1 MRKFIAFLGLFIIIS
16 CGKSPVIPSEFTFN
30 YNIHSELPNDW
41 ELEFYTIMNNL
52 DEKIKIVPKEY
63 SYEMDVY
70 AWKSTTNK
78 PYQNQIGDAEGACI
92 CGNQN
97 ERYMV
102 LEIPASEFDFSQMHR
117 YSVIPHEY
125 FHVYQMSLSKNFY
138 DGNIEL
144 KWMSEG
150 GAASI
155 ESMYIQQYY
164 QFNYFKDAQTQVN
177 IAAINNPSIFETY
190 SASQNEDINYSSSV
204 FMVLALSKELQK
216 QNISEAE
223 AFRMIFRDFWLPDPT
238 DGNWKSNFEN
248 VFNFT
253 VQDFYQ
259 ILPSYDL
266 NADNIIDSTDFN
278 SVLPSENILL
288 QNIFTN

>member
-16 CGKSPVIPSEFTFN
+16 CEESPVIPSQFTFN
-30 YNIHSELPNDW
+30 YNIHSELPNEW

-52 DEKIKIVPKEY
+52 DDKIKILPKEY

-70 AWKSTTNK
+70 AWKSSTNK
-78 PYQNQIGDAEGACI
+78 PYQNQIGDADGACI
-92 CGNQN
+92 CGNEN

-102 LEIPASEFDFSQMHR
+102 LEIPASEFDFSSMHR

-155 ESMYIQQYY
+155 ESIYIQQYY

-248 VFNFT
+248 VFNFS

-266 NADNIIDSTDFN
+266 NADNIIC
-278 SVLPSENILL
+278 LL
-288 QNIFTN
+288 YTSDAADE

>member
-1 MRKFIAFLGLFIIIS
+1 MRKFIAFWGLFIIIS
-16 CGKSPVIPSEFTFN
+16 CEESPVIPSQFTFN
-30 YNIHSELPNDW
+30 YNIHSELPNEW

-52 DEKIKIVPKEY
+52 DDKIKILPKEY
-63 SYEMDVY
+63 SSEMDVY

-78 PYQNQIGDAEGACI
+78 PYQNQIGDADGACI
-92 CGNQN
+92 CGNEN

-102 LEIPASEFDFSQMHR
+102 LEIPASEFDFSSMHR

-155 ESMYIQQYY
+155 ESIYIQQYY

-177 IAAINNPSIFETY
+177 IAAINNPSMFETY

-248 VFNFT
+248 VFNFS

>member
-1 MRKFIAFLGLFIIIS
+1 MRKFIAFWGLFIIIS
-16 CGKSPVIPSEFTFN
+16 CEESPVIPSQFTFN
-30 YNIHSELPNDW
+30 YNIHSGLPNDW

-52 DEKIKIVPKEY
+52 DDKIKILPKEY

-78 PYQNQIGDAEGACI
+78 PYQNQIGDADGACI
-92 CGNQN
+92 CGNEN

-102 LEIPASEFDFSQMHR
+102 LEIPASEFDFSSMHR

-155 ESMYIQQYY
+155 ESIYIQQYY

-248 VFNFT
+248 VFNFS

>member
-1 MRKFIAFLGLFIIIS
+1 
-16 CGKSPVIPSEFTFN
+16 
-30 YNIHSELPNDW
+30 
-41 ELEFYTIMNNL
+41 MNNL

-266 NADNIIDSTDFN
+266 NDDNIIDSTDFN

-288 QNIFTN
+288 QNIFIN

>member
-1 MRKFIAFLGLFIIIS
+1 GLFIIIS
-16 CGKSPVIPSEFTFN
+16 CEESPVIPSQFTFN
-30 YNIHSELPNDW
+30 YNIHSELPNEW

-52 DEKIKIVPKEY
+52 DDKIKILPKEY
-63 SYEMDVY
+63 SSEMDVY

-78 PYQNQIGDAEGACI
+78 PYQNQIGDADGACI
-92 CGNQN
+92 CGNEN

-102 LEIPASEFDFSQMHR
+102 LEIPASEFDFSSMHR

-155 ESMYIQQYY
+155 ESIYIQQYY

-248 VFNFT
+248 VFNFS

>member
-16 CGKSPVIPSEFTFN
+16 CEESPVIPSQFTFN
-30 YNIHSELPNDW
+30 YNIHSELPNEW

-52 DEKIKIVPKEY
+52 DDKIKILPKEY
-63 SYEMDVY
+63 SSEMDVY

-78 PYQNQIGDAEGACI
+78 PYQNQIGDADGACI
-92 CGNQN
+92 CGNEN

-102 LEIPASEFDFSQMHR
+102 LEIPASEFDFSSMHR

-155 ESMYIQQYY
+155 ESIYIQQYY

-248 VFNFT
+248 VFNFS

>member
-1 MRKFIAFLGLFIIIS
+1 MRKFIAVWGLFIIIS
-16 CGKSPVIPSEFTFN
+16 CEKSPVIPSEFTFN
-30 YNIHSELPNDW
+30 YNIHSGLPNDW

-52 DEKIKIVPKEY
+52 DDKIKILPKEY
-63 SYEMDVY
+63 SSEMDVY

-78 PYQNQIGDAEGACI
+78 PYQNQIGDADGACI
-92 CGNQN
+92 CGNEN

-102 LEIPASEFDFSQMHR
+102 LEIPASEFDFSSMHR

-155 ESMYIQQYY
+155 ESIYIQQYY

-190 SASQNEDINYSSSV
+190 SASQDEDINYSSSV

-248 VFNFT
+248 VFNFS

-259 ILPSYDL
+259 ILPS
-266 NADNIIDSTDFN
+266 
-278 SVLPSENILL
+278 
-288 QNIFTN
+288 

>member
-1 MRKFIAFLGLFIIIS
+1 MRKFIAFWGLFIIIS
-16 CGKSPVIPSEFTFN
+16 CEESPVIPSQFTFN
-30 YNIHSELPNDW
+30 YNIHSELPNEW

-52 DEKIKIVPKEY
+52 DDKIKILPKEY
-63 SYEMDVY
+63 SSEMDVY

-78 PYQNQIGDAEGACI
+78 PYQNQIGDADGACI
-92 CGNQN
+92 CGNEN

-102 LEIPASEFDFSQMHR
+102 LEIPASEFDFSSMHR

-155 ESMYIQQYY
+155 ESIYIQQYY

-248 VFNFT
+248 VFNFS

>member
-1 MRKFIAFLGLFIIIS
+1 MRKFIAFWGLFIIIS
-16 CGKSPVIPSEFTFN
+16 CEESPVIPSQFTFN
-30 YNIHSELPNDW
+30 YNIHSELPNEW

-52 DEKIKIVPKEY
+52 DDKIKILPKEY

-78 PYQNQIGDAEGACI
+78 PYQNQIGDADGACI
-92 CGNQN
+92 CGNEN

-102 LEIPASEFDFSQMHR
+102 LEIPASEFDFSSMHR

-155 ESMYIQQYY
+155 ESIYIQQYY

-248 VFNFT
+248 VFNFS

>member
-16 CGKSPVIPSEFTFN
+16 CEESPVIPSQFTFN
-30 YNIHSELPNDW
+30 YNIHSELPNEW

-52 DEKIKIVPKEY
+52 DDKIKILPKEY

-78 PYQNQIGDAEGACI
+78 PYQNQIGDAQGACI
-92 CGNQN
+92 CGNEN

-102 LEIPASEFDFSQMHR
+102 LEIPASEFDFGSMHR

-125 FHVYQMSLSKNFY
+125 FHAYQMSLSKNFY

-155 ESMYIQQYY
+155 ESIYIQQYY

-248 VFNFT
+248 VFNFS

>member
-1 MRKFIAFLGLFIIIS
+1 MRKFIAFWGLFIIIS
-16 CGKSPVIPSEFTFN
+16 CEESPVIPSQFTFN
-30 YNIHSELPNDW
+30 YNIHSELPNEW

-52 DEKIKIVPKEY
+52 DDKIKILPKEY

-78 PYQNQIGDAEGACI
+78 PYQNQIGDADGACI
-92 CGNQN
+92 CGNEN

-102 LEIPASEFDFSQMHR
+102 LEIPASEFDFSSMHR

-155 ESMYIQQYY
+155 ESIYIQQYY

-204 FMVLALSKELQK
+204 FMVLALSKEIQK

-248 VFNFT
+248 VFNFS

>member
-1 MRKFIAFLGLFIIIS
+1 
-16 CGKSPVIPSEFTFN
+16 
-30 YNIHSELPNDW
+30 
-41 ELEFYTIMNNL
+41 MNNL
-52 DEKIKIVPKEY
+52 DDKIKILPKEY
-63 SYEMDVY
+63 SSEMDVY

-78 PYQNQIGDAEGACI
+78 PYQNQIGDADGACI
-92 CGNQN
+92 CGNEN

-102 LEIPASEFDFSQMHR
+102 LEIPASEFDFSSLHR

-155 ESMYIQQYY
+155 ESIYIQQYY

-248 VFNFT
+248 VFNFS

>member
-1 MRKFIAFLGLFIIIS
+1 MRKFIAFWGLFIIIS
-16 CGKSPVIPSEFTFN
+16 CEESPVIPSQFTFN
-30 YNIHSELPNDW
+30 YNIHSELPNEW

-52 DEKIKIVPKEY
+52 DDKIKILPKEY

-78 PYQNQIGDAEGACI
+78 PYQNQIGDADGACI
-92 CGNQN
+92 CGNEN

-102 LEIPASEFDFSQMHR
+102 LEIPASEFDFGSMHR

-125 FHVYQMSLSKNFY
+125 FHAYQMSLSKNFY

-155 ESMYIQQYY
+155 ESIYIQQYY

-248 VFNFT
+248 VFNFS

>member
-1 MRKFIAFLGLFIIIS
+1 
-16 CGKSPVIPSEFTFN
+16 
-30 YNIHSELPNDW
+30 
-41 ELEFYTIMNNL
+41 
-52 DEKIKIVPKEY
+52 
-63 SYEMDVY
+63 
-70 AWKSTTNK
+70 
-78 PYQNQIGDAEGACI
+78 
-92 CGNQN
+92 
-97 ERYMV
+97 
-102 LEIPASEFDFSQMHR
+102 
-117 YSVIPHEY
+117 
-125 FHVYQMSLSKNFY
+125 MSLSKNFY

-266 NADNIIDSTDFN
+266 NDDNIIDSTDFN

>member
-1 MRKFIAFLGLFIIIS
+1 
-16 CGKSPVIPSEFTFN
+16 
-30 YNIHSELPNDW
+30 
-41 ELEFYTIMNNL
+41 MNNL

-78 PYQNQIGDAEGACI
+78 PYQNQIGDADGACI

-177 IAAINNPSIFETY
+177 IAAINNPSMFETY

-238 DGNWKSNFEN
+238 NGNWKSNFEN
-248 VFNFT
+248 VFNFS

>member
-16 CGKSPVIPSEFTFN
+16 CEESPVIPSQFTFN
-30 YNIHSELPNDW
+30 YNIHSELPNEW

-52 DEKIKIVPKEY
+52 DDKIKILPKEY

-78 PYQNQIGDAEGACI
+78 PYQNQIGDADGACI
-92 CGNQN
+92 CGNEN

-102 LEIPASEFDFSQMHR
+102 LEIPASEFDFSSMHR

-155 ESMYIQQYY
+155 ESIYIQQYY

-248 VFNFT
+248 VFNFS

>member
-1 MRKFIAFLGLFIIIS
+1 MRKFIAFWGLFIIIS
-16 CGKSPVIPSEFTFN
+16 CEESPVIPSQFTFN
-30 YNIHSELPNDW
+30 YNIHSELPNEW

-52 DEKIKIVPKEY
+52 DDKIKILPKEY

-78 PYQNQIGDAEGACI
+78 PYQNQIGDAQGACI
-92 CGNQN
+92 CGNEN

-102 LEIPASEFDFSQMHR
+102 LEIPASEFDFGSMHR

-155 ESMYIQQYY
+155 ESIYIQQYY

-248 VFNFT
+248 VFNFS

>member
-16 CGKSPVIPSEFTFN
+16 CEESPVIPSQFTFN
-30 YNIHSELPNDW
+30 YNIHSELPNEW

-52 DEKIKIVPKEY
+52 DDKIKILPKEY

-78 PYQNQIGDAEGACI
+78 PYQNQIGDADGACI
-92 CGNQN
+92 CGNEN

-102 LEIPASEFDFSQMHR
+102 LEIPASEFDFNSMHR

-155 ESMYIQQYY
+155 ESIYIQQYY

-238 DGNWKSNFEN
+238 EGNWKSNFEN
-248 VFNFT
+248 VFNFS